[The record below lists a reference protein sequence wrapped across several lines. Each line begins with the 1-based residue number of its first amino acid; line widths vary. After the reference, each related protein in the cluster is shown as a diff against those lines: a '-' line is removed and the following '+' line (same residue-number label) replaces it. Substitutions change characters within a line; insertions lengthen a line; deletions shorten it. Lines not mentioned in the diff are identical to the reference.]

1 VSWVWWAFAVYVVLA
16 IVAGVWATW
25 FGWHLRRYRSKH
37 EPSHVHTRARWL
49 AEREDDDTPRRY

>member
-1 VSWVWWAFAVYVVLA
+1 VSWVWWAFAAYVVLA
-16 IVAGVWATW
+16 AVAAVVTTW

-37 EPSHVHTRARWL
+37 ESPHVHTRARWL